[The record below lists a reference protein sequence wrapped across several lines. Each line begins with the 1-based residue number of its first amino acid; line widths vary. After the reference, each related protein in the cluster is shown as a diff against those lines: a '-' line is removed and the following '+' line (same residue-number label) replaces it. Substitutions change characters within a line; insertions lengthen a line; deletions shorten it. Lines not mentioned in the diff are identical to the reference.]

1 MNGYYEKPY
10 DTQFTAEV
18 LSCNPYK
25 SNLFAVELS
34 YTLFYP
40 RGGGQPGDRGSLI
53 SEKGVS
59 QVVDTISD
67 NGVVLHLVDSELCG
81 TIQGELDWVFRY
93 DFMQQHTAQ
102 HLLSGLL
109 YAHGFGTVSVSLSDE
124 YLSIEVDSS
133 YITEDTITAIENE
146 FAHMVAKNLAVTP
159 SFVEEGASELQ
170 NLRRPLK
177 HSGSVRIVTIGD
189 SLHPF
194 DSVGCGGVHTA
205 TTGELGFA
213 LFIKSESIRQGLRLF
228 WLAGDRV
235 LSRYRR
241 DMKTLLSLGKQLSVP
256 ADDILVAFEQDRT
269 QRKLEQQQ
277 ILELQT
283 EVISLRVEERKRD
296 LCTISLIEEIG
307 RTKTYIK
314 DLVKGLQNCSQGTL
328 LIEGNDS
335 VVGWYLIMPENFQIS
350 PEFRSQVLQIT
361 QGKGGGSGRLLQGR
375 GVLSEVPKLFDFLK
389 QEIGE

>member
-18 LSCNPYK
+18 ISCNPYK
-25 SNLFAVELS
+25 NNLFAVELS

-40 RGGGQPGDRGSLI
+40 RGGGQPGDRGMLTFQG
-53 SEKGVS
+53 EVS
-59 QVVDTISD
+59 KVVDTISS
-67 NGVVLHLVDSELCG
+67 NGVVLHLVDTRVSG
-81 TIQGELDWVFRY
+81 TVMGELDWVYRY

-124 YLSIEVDSS
+124 YLSIEVDLS

-177 HSGSVRIVTIGD
+177 RSGTVRIVTIGD

-194 DSVGCGGVHTA
+194 DSVGCGGVHTK
-205 TTGELGFA
+205 TTGELGVA
-213 LFIKSESIRQGLRLF
+213 LFIKSEPIRQGLRLF

-241 DMKTLLSLGKQLSVP
+241 DMKTLLSLGQQLSVP
-256 ADDILVAFEQDRT
+256 TDDILVAFEQDRT
-269 QRKLEQQQ
+269 QRKLDQQY
-277 ILELQT
+277 IVELQA

-296 LCTISLIEEIG
+296 LCTMVLIEERG
-307 RTKTYIK
+307 RTKAYIK
-314 DLVKGLQNCSQGTL
+314 DLVKELQSCSQGTL
-328 LIEGNDS
+328 VIEGDDD
-335 VVGWYLIMPENFQIS
+335 VVGWYLIMPEAFQVN
-350 PEFRSQVLQIT
+350 PEFRNQVLQIT
-361 QGKGGGSGRLLQGR
+361 QGKGGGSGRILQGR
-375 GVLSEVPKLFDFLK
+375 GPLSEIPKLFNFLK
-389 QEIGE
+389 QEVEE